1 MVFFAPRPLSTVERV
16 LAIRIRGK
24 DLCVCVFV
32 CSCVCARAR
41 ARARACACA
50 CACACVFVCVCERE
64 RVCVRVCA
72 CVCVSGNLE
81 SSHGHRSGSAGS
93 CHLEV
98 KLEAVQR
105 ASGRRPPTVEQQL
118 PAHLT

>member
-24 DLCVCVFV
+24 DVCVCVFV
-32 CSCVCARAR
+32 CS
-41 ARARACACA
+41 CACA